1 MKKIKKNFEN
11 EKIEVIK
18 KLKDFY
24 FAYENLTN
32 QVKQQNWKTTGEH
45 FTQLRQ
51 INNDV
56 KNLKEATKEQIF
68 EISDWVNDKLNNKT
82 SWKD

>member
-32 QVKQQNWKTTGEH
+32 QVKQQLENI
-45 FTQLRQ
+45 L
-51 INNDV
+51 
-56 KNLKEATKEQIF
+56 
-68 EISDWVNDKLNNKT
+68 LN
-82 SWKD
+82 